1 MRMIQS
7 IVFIAIGFAMLMLGA
22 QWLVDGSSA
31 IARKYHIPEIIIGLT
46 IVSIGTSMPELM
58 VSLTSAM
65 EGHSDISIGNVIGS
79 NLCNLL
85 LILGL
90 TSLIAPL
97 KFQKNTKKYEIPIM
111 VDATILVFILA
122 NVGKSISRVDG
133 LILSVIFIM
142 FILYTIFSAKKS
154 MNSNK
159 KEDTK
164 KNSNQNVFIAI
175 LKIILGIVLLKIG
188 GDVSVD
194 NAIIVARELGVTEKV
209 IGLTIIAIGT
219 SLPEL
224 ITSAV
229 AAYKGD
235 IDIAI
240 GNIVGSNIFNI
251 LLILGVSSVIS
262 PITYSTSYNFE
273 FIYVIISSILLYI
286 FASTGKKYTMTRL
299 NGLIYLLMY
308 GVYMMLLLL

>member
-175 LKIILGIVLLKIG
+175 LKIILGVVLLKIG

>member
-1 MRMIQS
+1 MIQS

-58 VSLTSAM
+58 VSLTSAL

-97 KFQKNTKKYEIPIM
+97 KFQKNTQKYEIPIM

-122 NVGKSISRVDG
+122 NVGKSISRFDG
-133 LILSVIFIM
+133 LIISIVFIM

-154 MNSNK
+154 MNNDIKQEAK
-159 KEDTK
+159 KDK
-164 KNSNQNVFIAI
+164 KQNAFMAI
-175 LKIILGIVLLKIG
+175 LKIVLGIVLLKIG

-224 ITSAV
+224 ITSVV
-229 AAYKGD
+229 AAHKGD

-240 GNIVGSNIFNI
+240 GNIVGSNIFNV

-262 PITYSTSYNFE
+262 PITYSLSYNFE
-273 FIYVIISSILLYI
+273 FIYVIIASILLYM
-286 FASTGKKYTMTRL
+286 FAATGKKYTMTRL

-308 GVYMMLLLL
+308 GAYMMLLLL

>member
-58 VSLTSAM
+58 VSITSAL

-122 NVGKSISRVDG
+122 NVGKSISRFDG
-133 LILSVIFIM
+133 LIISIVFIM

-154 MNSNK
+154 MNNDIK
-159 KEDTK
+159 QDTK
-164 KNSNQNVFIAI
+164 KDKKQNAFMAI
-175 LKIILGIVLLKIG
+175 LKIVLGIVLLKIG

-224 ITSAV
+224 ITSVV
-229 AAYKGD
+229 AAHKGD

-240 GNIVGSNIFNI
+240 GNIVGSNIFNV
-251 LLILGVSSVIS
+251 LLILGVSSMIS
-262 PITYSTSYNFE
+262 PITYSLSYNFE
-273 FIYVIISSILLYI
+273 FIYVIIASILLYM
-286 FASTGKKYTMTRL
+286 FAATGKKYTMTKL

-308 GVYMMLLLL
+308 GAYMMLLLL

>member
-1 MRMIQS
+1 MIQS

-58 VSLTSAM
+58 VSLTSAL

-122 NVGKSISRVDG
+122 NVGKSISRFDG
-133 LILSVIFIM
+133 LIISIVFIM
-142 FILYTIFSAKKS
+142 FILYTIFFAKKS
-154 MNSNK
+154 MNNDIKQEAK
-159 KEDTK
+159 KDK
-164 KNSNQNVFIAI
+164 KQNAFIAI
-175 LKIILGIVLLKIG
+175 LKIVLGIVLLKIG

-224 ITSAV
+224 ITSVV
-229 AAYKGD
+229 AAHKGD

-240 GNIVGSNIFNI
+240 GNIVGSNIFNV

-262 PITYSTSYNFE
+262 PITYSLSYNFE
-273 FIYVIISSILLYI
+273 FIYVIIASILLYM
-286 FASTGKKYTMTRL
+286 FAATGKKYTMTRL

-308 GVYMMLLLL
+308 GAYMMLLLL

>member
-1 MRMIQS
+1 MIQS

-58 VSLTSAM
+58 VSLTSAL

-122 NVGKSISRVDG
+122 NVGKSISRFDG
-133 LILSVIFIM
+133 LIISIVFIM

-154 MNSNK
+154 MNNDIK
-159 KEDTK
+159 QDTK
-164 KNSNQNVFIAI
+164 KDKKQNAFMAI
-175 LKIILGIVLLKIG
+175 LKIVLGIVLLKIG

-224 ITSAV
+224 ITSVV
-229 AAYKGD
+229 AAHKGD

-240 GNIVGSNIFNI
+240 GNIVGSNIFNV
-251 LLILGVSSVIS
+251 LLILGVSSMIS
-262 PITYSTSYNFE
+262 PITYSLSYNFE
-273 FIYVIISSILLYI
+273 FIYVIIASILLYM
-286 FASTGKKYTMTRL
+286 FAATGKKYTMTRL

-308 GVYMMLLLL
+308 GAYMMLLLL

>member
-1 MRMIQS
+1 MIQS

-58 VSLTSAM
+58 VSLTSAL

-122 NVGKSISRVDG
+122 NVGKSISRFDG
-133 LILSVIFIM
+133 LIISIVFIM

-154 MNSNK
+154 MNNDIK
-159 KEDTK
+159 QDTK
-164 KNSNQNVFIAI
+164 KDKKQNAFMAI
-175 LKIILGIVLLKIG
+175 LKIVLGIVLLKIG

-224 ITSAV
+224 ITSVV
-229 AAYKGD
+229 AAHKGD

-240 GNIVGSNIFNI
+240 GNIVGSNIFNV
-251 LLILGVSSVIS
+251 LLILGVSSMIS
-262 PITYSTSYNFE
+262 PITYSLSYNFE
-273 FIYVIISSILLYI
+273 FIYVIIASILLYM
-286 FASTGKKYTMTRL
+286 FAATGKKYTMTKL

-308 GVYMMLLLL
+308 GAYMMLLLL

>member
-1 MRMIQS
+1 MIQS

-122 NVGKSISRVDG
+122 NVGKSISRFDG
-133 LILSVIFIM
+133 VIISIVFIM

-154 MNSNK
+154 MNNDK
-159 KEDTK
+159 KQEPK
-164 KNSNQNVFIAI
+164 KDKKQNVLIAI

-240 GNIVGSNIFNI
+240 GNIVGSNIFNV
-251 LLILGVSSVIS
+251 LLILGVSSLIS

-273 FIYVIISSILLYI
+273 FIYVIIASILLYM
-286 FASTGKKYTMTRL
+286 FAATGKKYTMTRL

-308 GVYMMLLLL
+308 GAYMMLLLL

>member
-58 VSLTSAM
+58 VSLTSAL

-122 NVGKSISRVDG
+122 NVGKSISRFDG
-133 LILSVIFIM
+133 LIISIVFIM

-154 MNSNK
+154 MNNDIKQEAK
-159 KEDTK
+159 KDK
-164 KNSNQNVFIAI
+164 KQNAFMAI
-175 LKIILGIVLLKIG
+175 LKIVLGIVLLKIG

-224 ITSAV
+224 ITSVV
-229 AAYKGD
+229 AAHKGD

-240 GNIVGSNIFNI
+240 GNIVGSNIFNV

-262 PITYSTSYNFE
+262 PITYSLSYNFE
-273 FIYVIISSILLYI
+273 FIYVIIASILLYM
-286 FASTGKKYTMTRL
+286 FAATGKKYTMTRL

-308 GVYMMLLLL
+308 GAYMMLLLL

>member
-175 LKIILGIVLLKIG
+175 LKIILGVVLLKIG

-194 NAIIVARELGVTEKV
+194 NAIIVARDLGVTEKV

>member
-1 MRMIQS
+1 MIQS

-58 VSLTSAM
+58 VSLTSAL

-122 NVGKSISRVDG
+122 NVGKSISRFDG
-133 LILSVIFIM
+133 LIISIVFIM

-154 MNSNK
+154 MNNDIKQEAK
-159 KEDTK
+159 KDK
-164 KNSNQNVFIAI
+164 KQNAFIAI
-175 LKIILGIVLLKIG
+175 LKIVLGIVLLKIG

-224 ITSAV
+224 ITSVV
-229 AAYKGD
+229 AAHKGD

-240 GNIVGSNIFNI
+240 GNIVGSNIFNV

-262 PITYSTSYNFE
+262 PITYSLSYNFE
-273 FIYVIISSILLYI
+273 FIYVIIASILLYM
-286 FASTGKKYTMTRL
+286 FAATGKKYTMTRL

-308 GVYMMLLLL
+308 GAYMMLLLL

>member
-1 MRMIQS
+1 MIQS

-31 IARKYHIPEIIIGLT
+31 IARKYRIPEIIIGLT

-58 VSLTSAM
+58 VSLTSAL

-122 NVGKSISRVDG
+122 NVGKSISRFDG
-133 LILSVIFIM
+133 LIISIVFIM

-154 MNSNK
+154 MNNDIK
-159 KEDTK
+159 QDTK
-164 KNSNQNVFIAI
+164 KDKKQNAFMAI
-175 LKIILGIVLLKIG
+175 LKIVLGIVLLKIG

-224 ITSAV
+224 ITSVV
-229 AAYKGD
+229 AAHKGD

-240 GNIVGSNIFNI
+240 GNIVGSNIFNV
-251 LLILGVSSVIS
+251 LLILGVSSMIS
-262 PITYSTSYNFE
+262 PITYSLSYNFE
-273 FIYVIISSILLYI
+273 FIYVIIASILLYM
-286 FASTGKKYTMTRL
+286 FAATGKKYTMTRL

-308 GVYMMLLLL
+308 GAYMMLLLL